1 MTSLVKKRHLLV
13 NFQQSMSRGKNRRKI
28 MKNAIFASS
37 AITNVCKDNAVREKQ
52 KNRSSFAKIREI
64 KILLNVISRNFFRE
78 TIV

>member
-13 NFQQSMSRGKNRRKI
+13 NFQQSMSWEENRRKI